1 MSTVMTRQLIRLS
14 KKAQRTGRYFCEFL
28 PVRETGFLCREISTQ
43 KSKDSTFTADK
54 TVLREQ

>member
-28 PVRETGFLCREISTQ
+28 PAPETGCVCNEISTQ
-43 KSKDSTFTADK
+43 KPKESTITADN